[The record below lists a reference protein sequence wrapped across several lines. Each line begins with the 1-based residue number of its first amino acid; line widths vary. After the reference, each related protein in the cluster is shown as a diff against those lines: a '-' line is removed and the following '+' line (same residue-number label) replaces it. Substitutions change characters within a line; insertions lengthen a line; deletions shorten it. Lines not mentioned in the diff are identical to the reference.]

1 MQMKNKQYL
10 LDTNILI
17 EFMCGTPSV
26 VDKIIQIGFD
36 KCCTSVLSMHE
47 LYYGAYNAKK
57 RSEKCFRQEMDRIER
72 LLTKLTVLSL
82 ETKGNV
88 YGNIKYS
95 LEKKGQMI
103 DEFDMMIAGHAIS
116 EELTVVTNNL
126 KHFDRIPGLKVEN
139 WMES

>member
-1 MQMKNKQYL
+1 MKNKQYL

-82 ETKGNV
+82 ETKGDV

-139 WMES
+139 WMER

>member
-1 MQMKNKQYL
+1 MKNKQYL

-26 VDKIIQIGFD
+26 VNKIIQIGFD
-36 KCCTSVLSMHE
+36 KCCTSVVSVHE

-82 ETKGNV
+82 ETKGDV

-116 EELTVVTNNL
+116 EGLTVVTDNL
-126 KHFDRIPGLKVEN
+126 KHFENMPDVKIEN
-139 WMES
+139 WMEH

>member
-1 MQMKNKQYL
+1 MKNKQYL

-26 VDKIIQIGFD
+26 VSKIIQIGFD

-57 RSEKCFRQEMDRIER
+57 RSEKCFQQEMNRIER
-72 LLTKLTVLSL
+72 LLTKLTVLPL
-82 ETKGNV
+82 ETMGDV

-116 EELTVVTNNL
+116 EGLTVVTNNL

-139 WMES
+139 WLER

>member
-1 MQMKNKQYL
+1 MKNKQYL

-26 VDKIIQIGFD
+26 VNKIIQIGFD

-57 RSEKCFRQEMDRIER
+57 RSDKCFRQEMDRIER

-82 ETKGNV
+82 ETKRDV

-95 LEKKGQMI
+95 LESKGQII

-116 EELTVVTNNL
+116 EGLTVVTNNL
-126 KHFDRIPGLKVEN
+126 KHFDRIPDLKVEN
-139 WMES
+139 WME

>member
-1 MQMKNKQYL
+1 MKNKQYL

-26 VDKIIQIGFD
+26 VNKIIQIGFD

-57 RSEKCFRQEMDRIER
+57 RSDKCFRQEMDRIER

-82 ETKGNV
+82 ETKRDV

-95 LEKKGQMI
+95 LERKGQII
-103 DEFDMMIAGHAIS
+103 DEFDMMIVGHAIS
-116 EELTVVTNNL
+116 EGLTVVTNNL
-126 KHFDRIPGLKVEN
+126 KHFDRIPDLKVEN
-139 WMES
+139 WME

>member
-1 MQMKNKQYL
+1 MKNKQYL

-26 VDKIIQIGFD
+26 VNKIIQIGFD

-57 RSEKCFRQEMDRIER
+57 RSDKCFRQEMDRIER

-82 ETKGNV
+82 ETKRDV

-95 LEKKGQMI
+95 LERKGQII

-116 EELTVVTNNL
+116 EGLTVVTNNL
-126 KHFDRIPGLKVEN
+126 KHFDRIPDLKVEN
-139 WMES
+139 WME